1 MNMSC
6 KLIVI
11 DIEGENMPDNNLKT
25 YLELRKN
32 IENAHTRSGITFKT
46 NLQKALKQG
55 FPIDYRPAC
64 ISNTRDTTLLN
75 YSIARSKPN
84 ITKILLD
91 AGADVNTTDNKN
103 WNALKYVAYYLMN
116 VDIFQEIAE
125 KTNDVNIASACT
137 EFLFDGITALGT
149 LCLRFCYAHGSK
161 SLKHEIIK
169 QIKILLDLGADP
181 YLDDEWLTKDYYT
194 DESRKSQ
201 KELKE
206 YIDMYVLQKSE
217 MVDKRHPLQY
227 EYEI

>member
-1 MNMSC
+1 M
-6 KLIVI
+6 
-11 DIEGENMPDNNLKT
+11 
-25 YLELRKN
+25 
-32 IENAHTRSGITFKT
+32 
-46 NLQKALKQG
+46 
-55 FPIDYRPAC
+55 
-64 ISNTRDTTLLN
+64 N

-91 AGADVNTTDNKN
+91 AGVDVNTTNNKN